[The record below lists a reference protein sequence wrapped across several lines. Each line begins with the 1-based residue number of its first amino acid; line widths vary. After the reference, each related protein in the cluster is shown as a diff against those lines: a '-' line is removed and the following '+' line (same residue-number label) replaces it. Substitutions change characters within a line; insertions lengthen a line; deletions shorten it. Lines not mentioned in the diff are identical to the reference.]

1 MKTKFILL
9 SLILAI
15 QCSLAQENPPRSNA
29 SRPVAGGGTPIPF
42 SSATIINITPGT
54 GVVLKLS
61 DGTSRSFKFAA
72 QAACFDKNGALV
84 QETSV
89 TKGTRVLAH
98 FMVENGQVLVDRLLL
113 QP

>member
-9 SLILAI
+9 SLILAT
-15 QCSLAQENPPRSNA
+15 QCLAQANPPRSNA
-29 SRPVAGGGTPIPF
+29 SRAVAGGGTPIPF
-42 SSATIINITPGT
+42 SSATVISVAPGT
-54 GVVLKLS
+54 AVTLKLS
-61 DGTSRSFKFAA
+61 DGTTRSFKFAA

-84 QETSV
+84 QETSIA
-89 TKGTRVLAH
+89 KGSRALAH